1 MYSLQ
6 RRRERYA
13 AIYVWKILEDMVPN
27 LSPPIAENLSGRR
40 GRMCVLNVVERG
52 HIGSLAYN
60 SFRWRGSRI
69 FNALPPGVR
78 NMSKCGVNVFKRKL
92 DNFLSQVPDDP
103 CETNSDNSIA
113 GAALRQ
119 SWCLQRDG
127 LAD

>member
-1 MYSLQ
+1 
-6 RRRERYA
+6 
-13 AIYVWKILEDMVPN
+13 MVPN

-40 GRMCVLNVVERG
+40 GCMCVLNVVERG
-52 HIGSLAYN
+52 YIGSLAYN

-69 FNALPPGVR
+69 FNALPPCIR

-92 DNFLSQVPDDP
+92 DNFLSQVRDDP

-119 SWCLQRDG
+119 SWCVYSMMAWRTENKQPNQIK
-127 LAD
+127 

>member
-1 MYSLQ
+1 MACIRCLKLSYK
-6 RRRERYA
+6 ER
-13 AIYVWKILEDMVPN
+13 L
-27 LSPPIAENLSGRR
+27 
-40 GRMCVLNVVERG
+40 
-52 HIGSLAYN
+52 IGD
-60 SFRWRGSRI
+60 
-69 FNALPPGVR
+69 
-78 NMSKCGVNVFKRKL
+78 VNVFKRKL

>member
-1 MYSLQ
+1 
-6 RRRERYA
+6 
-13 AIYVWKILEDMVPN
+13 MVE
-27 LSPPIAENLSGRR
+27 L
-40 GRMCVLNVVERG
+40 
-52 HIGSLAYN
+52 LAYN